1 MIYESVNIPL
11 WRALK
16 GRSGLAFLD
25 VGCGSGALGELLTQ
39 NGNTVDGITYS
50 NAEAAIAKDRIASVR
65 VLNLNDLDAVSRVDV
80 LIQQLDHSRPAVR
93 RDALVSL
100 AEIGPAAA
108 RALPRLIECLE
119 DPDPMVS
126 STADVEVVDVGDLAI
141 PAYDDLAAS
150 QVLPRLEGLRPGE
163 LDAVRRYEASHRH
176 RKTVLGKI
184 AQLQSSA
191 VRPPRRA
198 GR

>member
-1 MIYESVNIPL
+1 MSADKGPVDHLLDLLVFGPVGFASEARQLIPRL
-11 WRALK
+11 AEK
-16 GRSGLAFLD
+16 GREQVDVQVRVARMIGQFAVQKGQQEAVKAVHRLRQPAPAPAD
-25 VGCGSGALGELLTQ
+25 VGPSKPASAPGSSSTEPLEEII
-39 NGNTVDGITYS
+39 V
-50 NAEAAIAKDRIASVR
+50 VR
-65 VLNLNDLDAVSRVDV
+65 V
-80 LIQQLDHSRPAVR
+80 
-93 RDALVSL
+93 
-100 AEIGPAAA
+100 
-108 RALPRLIECLE
+108 E